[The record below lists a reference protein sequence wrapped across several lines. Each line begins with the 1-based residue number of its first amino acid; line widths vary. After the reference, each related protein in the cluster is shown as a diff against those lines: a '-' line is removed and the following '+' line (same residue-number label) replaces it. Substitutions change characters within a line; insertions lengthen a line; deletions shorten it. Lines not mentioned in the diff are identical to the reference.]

1 LKIFQVNCEEKE
13 TLAIG
18 VESKG
23 AREREKERKE
33 FQDSVHVHLL
43 EQSRLFSDI
52 FLLLFQLPLFLNPLC
67 LHHFN
72 LQFEVIEKTKK
83 RYLELL

>member
-13 TLAIG
+13 TLAIEL
-18 VESKG
+18 ESKG
-23 AREREKERKE
+23 AREREKQRKE
-33 FQDSVHVHLL
+33 FQGSVHVHLL

-52 FLLLFQLPLFLNPLC
+52 FLVLFQLPLFLNPLY